1 MMNTRQ
7 KEELIGLA
15 GKNIRF
21 HCPMAEHT
29 TFSVGGKAEALYE
42 ACDMEGLKR
51 VLAYIGKERIPYMA
65 LGRGSNILVKDDGLE
80 GVVILLGGSLSRIE
94 KSESDEIS
102 VLAGAGLSLADLLS
116 YCSRSG
122 LGGLEFLS
130 GIPGTVGGAV
140 AMNAGAFGEE
150 IAARVRKIHIIDK
163 QGNLVVKDRSSELKF
178 SYRKLDLEKGSV
190 IVRALFRLTREA
202 EGAVGRKILYYLKR
216 KKESQPLGYPSAG
229 SVFKNPPGDYA
240 GRLIE
245 KAGLKGTKMGG
256 AVISEK
262 HANYILNTGGAKA
275 KDILDLMYL
284 AQETVKK
291 ETGIQLETEIRIV
304 GK

>member
-1 MMNTRQ
+1 M
-7 KEELIGLA
+7 
-15 GKNIRF
+15 
-21 HCPMAEHT
+21 
-29 TFSVGGKAEALYE
+29 
-42 ACDMEGLKR
+42 
-51 VLAYIGKERIPYMA
+51 
-65 LGRGSNILVKDDGLE
+65 
-80 GVVILLGGSLSRIE
+80 
-94 KSESDEIS
+94 
-102 VLAGAGLSLADLLS
+102 
-116 YCSRSG
+116 
-122 LGGLEFLS
+122 
-130 GIPGTVGGAV
+130 
-140 AMNAGAFGEE
+140 
-150 IAARVRKIHIIDK
+150 
-163 QGNLVVKDRSSELKF
+163 
-178 SYRKLDLEKGSV
+178 
-190 IVRALFRLTREA
+190 
-202 EGAVGRKILYYLKR
+202 
-216 KKESQPLGYPSAG
+216 GYPSAG

>member
-1 MMNTRQ
+1 MMDTRQ

-15 GKNIRF
+15 GKTIRF
-21 HCPMAEHT
+21 HCSMAEYT
-29 TFSVGGKAEALYE
+29 TFGVGGKAEAIYE
-42 ACDMEGLKR
+42 AYDMGGLKKL
-51 VLAYIGKERIPYMA
+51 LAYLGGEGIPYMA
-65 LGRGSNILVKDDGLE
+65 LGRGSNILVKDNGLE
-80 GVVILLGGSLSRIE
+80 GIVILLCGSLSRIE
-94 KSESDEIS
+94 EKKTDDMS
-102 VLAGAGLSLADLLS
+102 VLAGAGLGLADLLS
-116 YCSRSG
+116 YCRRSG

-150 IAARVRKIHIIDK
+150 IGARVKEVHILDN
-163 QGNLVVKDRSSELKF
+163 QGDLVVKARSSELNF
-178 SYRKLDLEKGSV
+178 SYRKFNLEKGSV
-190 IVRALFRLTREA
+190 IVRARFGLNREI
-202 EGAVGRKILYYLKR
+202 EGAVGKKILYYLKR
-216 KKESQPLGYPSAG
+216 KKKSQPLGQASAG

-245 KAGLKGTKMGG
+245 NAGLKGAKVGG

-284 AQETVKK
+284 AQEKVKK
-291 ETGIQLETEIRIV
+291 DTGIQLEPEIRIV

>member
-1 MMNTRQ
+1 MDTRQ
-7 KEELIGLA
+7 KEELIRLA

-29 TFSVGGKAEALYE
+29 TFNVGGQAEALYE
-42 ACDMEGLKR
+42 AYDMEGLKR
-51 VLAYIGKERIPYMA
+51 VLAYLGREGIPYMA
-65 LGRGSNILVKDDGLE
+65 LGRGSNILVKDTGLE
-80 GVVILLGGSLSRIE
+80 GIVILLCGSLSRIE
-94 KSESDEIS
+94 EKRTDDMS
-102 VLAGAGLSLADLLS
+102 VVAGAGLRLADFLS
-116 YCSRSG
+116 YCRSSG

-150 IAARVRKIHIIDK
+150 IAARVKEIHMVDK
-163 QGNLVVKDRSSELKF
+163 RGNLVVKARSSELSF
-178 SYRKLDLEKGSV
+178 SYRKFNLEKGSV
-190 IVRALFRLTREA
+190 IVRARFRLIPEA
-202 EGAVGRKILYYLKR
+202 EGAVGKKILDYQRRKR
-216 KKESQPLGYPSAG
+216 ESQPLDYPSAG

-245 KAGLKGTKMGG
+245 KVGLKGAKIGG
-256 AVISEK
+256 AMISEK
-262 HANYILNTGGAKA
+262 HGNYILNTGGAKA

-284 AQETVKK
+284 VQEMVKK
-291 ETGIQLETEIRIV
+291 ETGIQLEPEIRVV